1 MAVSTAL
8 SIAGAGAGTRFSGDF
23 QQLGRVETRLSQK
36 PRKHSGWL
44 CMYRHQLPHYY
55 KCFWQESRTEK
66 LSFKQSLALRKDS
79 DDGFLS
85 VWCFISCWLLFDVL
99 LLLETVECENWS
111 LWSFVVLYFGCFFL
125 VNMIMIF
132 FIWVLVKL
140 KKVLESLRLC
150 IWITCSIVVLLS
162 YVLLDLC
169 FVSFLKF
176 PILVARVY

>member
-44 CMYRHQLPHYY
+44 CLYRHQLPHYY

-99 LLLETVECENWS
+99 LLLETVECEN
-111 LWSFVVLYFGCFFL
+111 
-125 VNMIMIF
+125 
-132 FIWVLVKL
+132 
-140 KKVLESLRLC
+140 
-150 IWITCSIVVLLS
+150 
-162 YVLLDLC
+162 
-169 FVSFLKF
+169 
-176 PILVARVY
+176 

>member
-1 MAVSTAL
+1 
-8 SIAGAGAGTRFSGDF
+8 
-23 QQLGRVETRLSQK
+23 
-36 PRKHSGWL
+36 
-44 CMYRHQLPHYY
+44 
-55 KCFWQESRTEK
+55 
-66 LSFKQSLALRKDS
+66 
-79 DDGFLS
+79 
-85 VWCFISCWLLFDVL
+85 LFDVL

-111 LWSFVVLYFGCFFL
+111 LWSFVVLYFGCFVL
-125 VNMIMIF
+125 VNLIMIF

-162 YVLLDLC
+162 YILLDLC